1 MMRKA
6 LASPGSMSQKPSKRG
21 YDSVRSRK
29 LSVTRWSGRRR
40 VLPITN
46 GGRGC
51 PQKGKNR
58 FCPVGK
64 ESEMHIDEPRQQL
77 DHMLR
82 QTRNNLVAFSQMA
95 DTKAQILLSLSSVL
109 LSLSLTQIHEPRL
122 SLPIAGLD
130 IFLLITIYLALMTV
144 IGKVSVFNRR
154 KHSVNDRDYSPL
166 FFGNYGELPYD
177 EYAKHFEEVM
187 NDSDATYE
195 VMVKDIYYAGTY
207 LLKTKYK
214 YMRLAYLFFM
224 TGLIVS
230 CTLYFVQNFL

>member
-1 MMRKA
+1 
-6 LASPGSMSQKPSKRG
+6 
-21 YDSVRSRK
+21 
-29 LSVTRWSGRRR
+29 
-40 VLPITN
+40 
-46 GGRGC
+46 
-51 PQKGKNR
+51 
-58 FCPVGK
+58 
-64 ESEMHIDEPRQQL
+64 MHIKEPRQQL

-82 QTRNNLVAFSQMA
+82 QTRNNLVSFSQMA

-122 SLPIAGLD
+122 TLSITGLD

-166 FFGNYGELPYD
+166 FFGNYGDLPYD
-177 EYAKHFEEVM
+177 EYSQHFEEIM
-187 NDSDATYE
+187 NDSDASYE

-214 YMRLAYLFFM
+214 YMRLAYLFFL

-230 CTLYFVQNFL
+230 STIYFIQNFL